1 MSFTANAAHIGNVSQ
16 FQPATLLSADEIEN
30 LLVKLARGHLSTMQ
44 EEYADLK
51 RVLCCFEDISGIA
64 GMGNTR

>member
-1 MSFTANAAHIGNVSQ
+1 MSFAITAAPIGNVSP
-16 FQPATLLSADEIEN
+16 FQRATLLSADEIEN

-51 RVLCCFEDISGIA
+51 KVLCGF
-64 GMGNTR
+64 

>member
-1 MSFTANAAHIGNVSQ
+1 MGLAISIVNTGNTTE
-16 FQPATLLSADEIEN
+16 FQSSPRLSADEIDS

-51 RVLCCFEDISGIA
+51 KMLCG
-64 GMGNTR
+64 

>member
-1 MSFTANAAHIGNVSQ
+1 MGLAISAMNIEKTAE
-16 FQPATLLSADEIEN
+16 FQASKRLSADEVES

-51 RVLCCFEDISGIA
+51 KMLCSC
-64 GMGNTR
+64 

>member
-1 MSFTANAAHIGNVSQ
+1 MGLAISAVNIENTAE
-16 FQPATLLSADEIEN
+16 FQASKRLSADEIEN

-51 RVLCCFEDISGIA
+51 RMLCGC
-64 GMGNTR
+64 

>member
-1 MSFTANAAHIGNVSQ
+1 MGLAISAVKIGNTKESQ
-16 FQPATLLSADEIEN
+16 PSGRLSADEIEN

-51 RVLCCFEDISGIA
+51 KMLCG
-64 GMGNTR
+64 G

>member
-1 MSFTANAAHIGNVSQ
+1 MGLAINAVVTGNNAE
-16 FQPATLLSADEIEN
+16 FQASHRLSADEIEN

-51 RVLCCFEDISGIA
+51 KMLCG
-64 GMGNTR
+64 

>member
-1 MSFTANAAHIGNVSQ
+1 MGLAISAVSVENTAE
-16 FQPATLLSADEIEN
+16 FQASKLLSSDEIDS

-51 RVLCCFEDISGIA
+51 KMLCGC
-64 GMGNTR
+64 

>member
-1 MSFTANAAHIGNVSQ
+1 MGLAISALNIDNTAE
-16 FQPATLLSADEIEN
+16 FQASKRLSADEIES

-51 RVLCCFEDISGIA
+51 KMLCG
-64 GMGNTR
+64 